1 MQRKIEIRLESRSY
15 IIKVDDEMLFED
27 ILKIMKIKPEV
38 NYKLFLKTKNRY
50 IQSFNRLKDVGIVNN
65 DIIKVIMEND
75 EKAI

>member
-27 ILKIMKIKPEV
+27 VLKVMKILPTCE
-38 NYKLFLKTKNRY
+38 YKLFLKTKNRY
-50 IQSFNRLKDVGIVNN
+50 IQPFNRLKDVGLVNN
-65 DIIKVIMEND
+65 DIIKVVMEKD